1 MRRLAGVTVA
11 VGALLVALVGSPAWA
26 KEPGAATLSGPGLS
40 PPIRFSFGGDG
51 GPGTGSGSAAGSG
64 TSGAFFRLVEL
75 SGYWSQSKTDERPS
89 GALGPRYDLS
99 ITWGTASDPM
109 GTGTLIMYP
118 FAQPKP
124 VTFVPDQAL
133 SPATVGPT
141 TGWYLASPVLLSF
154 LQHYGMP
161 VTAPAPE
168 GVPAAP
174 NAPAPQPVP
183 DAARLPWGLI
193 AAGVALAAAAALGAV
208 YLLPR
213 RRVRVAA

>member
-1 MRRLAGVTVA
+1 MKRLAGVAVA

-26 KEPGAATLSGPGLS
+26 KEPGAASLSGPGLS

-64 TSGAFFRLVEL
+64 TSGEFFRLVEL
-75 SGYWSQSKTDERPS
+75 SGYWSQSKSDERPS
-89 GALGPRYDLS
+89 GALGARYDLS

-109 GTGTLIMYP
+109 GTGTLVMYP

-124 VTFVPDQAL
+124 VTFVPDHAL

-141 TGWYLASPVLLSF
+141 TGWYLASPILLSF

-161 VTAPAPE
+161 VTPPAPG

-183 DAARLPWGLI
+183 DAARLPWGLF
-193 AAGVALAAAAALGAV
+193 AAGMGLAAAVALVARYV
-208 YLLPR
+208 LPR

>member
-1 MRRLAGVTVA
+1 MRRLAGVAVA

-40 PPIRFSFGGDG
+40 SPIGFSFGGDG

-64 TSGAFFRLVEL
+64 TSGEFFRLVEL
-75 SGYWSQSKTDERPS
+75 SGYWSQGKTDERPDAVL
-89 GALGPRYDLS
+89 GARYDLS
-99 ITWGTASDPM
+99 VEWGTASDPM
-109 GTGTLIMYP
+109 GTGTLVMYP
-118 FAQPKP
+118 FAQPQP

-141 TGWYLASPVLLSF
+141 TGWYLASPALLSF
-154 LQHYGMP
+154 LQQFGMP

-168 GVPAAP
+168 VPAAP
-174 NAPAPQPVP
+174 NAPAPRPVP

-193 AAGVALAAAAALGAV
+193 AAGVGLAAAAALVAGFV
-208 YLLPR
+208 LPR